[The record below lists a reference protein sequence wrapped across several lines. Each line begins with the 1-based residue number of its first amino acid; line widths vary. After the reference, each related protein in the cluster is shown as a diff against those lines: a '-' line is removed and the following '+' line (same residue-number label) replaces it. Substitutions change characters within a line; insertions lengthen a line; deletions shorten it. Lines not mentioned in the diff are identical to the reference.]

1 MNYIKSQIVENT
13 EISPSIYKMVVK
25 VAKENSEKVKPGQFY
40 MLRGEYIEPLLPR
53 PISLCEVKNDELTF
67 IYAVLGRGT
76 KLFSNMKPKENIMV
90 WGPLGN
96 GFNVEEGKGKVAIVA
111 GGIGIAPML
120 ELTKAM
126 KQENKDTKIDVYAG
140 FRDEH
145 YLLDEINIYVDDV
158 HISTDTGK
166 YGHKGFVTD
175 ILNIKDYDI
184 VYCCGPEPM
193 MNKVIKMGREADVKI
208 YVSTEKHMACGVGA
222 CLVCTCKTK
231 DGNKRSCKDGP
242 VFLGTDL
249 IIE

>member
-1 MNYIKSQIVENT
+1 MNYIKSQIIENR

-25 VAKENSEKVKPGQFY
+25 VSKENSEKVKPGQFY
-40 MLRGEYIEPLLPR
+40 MLRSEYTEPLLPR

-76 KLFSNMKPKENIMV
+76 KLFSNMKPQENIMV

-96 GFNVEEGKGKVAIVA
+96 GFNVEEAKGNVAIVA

-120 ELTKAM
+120 ELTKSI
-126 KQENKDTKIDVYAG
+126 KKKNKEIKIDVYAG
-140 FRDEH
+140 FRDE
-145 YLLDEINIYVDDV
+145 YYILDEINMYVDDI

-175 ILNIKDYDI
+175 ILNINNYDI

-193 MNKVIKMGREADVKI
+193 MNKVIKIGKEADVKT

-222 CLVCTCKTK
+222 CLVCTCKTNG
-231 DGNKRSCKDGP
+231 GNKRSCKDGP